1 VSAGFTNHLPLAGD
15 IWGYPFWIEGQAS
28 PAPGEEP
35 DAAYRLA
42 LPGYFSAMGMQ
53 LLRGRAIEERDT
65 AASQPVAVINECMAK
80 RYWLNE
86 DPIGKHFAFDDPAKA
101 GAEKVKWI
109 TVVGVVKTA
118 VRADWAAPPEEEV
131 FLPYSQNHGV
141 GNYLTLLVR
150 TSGDPAASGPSIE
163 SAIWGIDRD
172 VTISEV
178 QTMEAVVVRANAQAR
193 FSTALLA
200 AFAIVALV
208 MSAVGIYGV
217 MTYAVERRRREIGV
231 RMALG
236 ASRSEV
242 LSGILRQGMA
252 LALGGSVIGIVGAL
266 ILSRLMATLLYG
278 VGPSDF
284 LTFVGAAALLTIVAL
299 TACYVPAR
307 HATRVDPMTA
317 LRYE

>member
-1 VSAGFTNHLPLAGD
+1 VG
-15 IWGYPFWIEGQAS
+15 
-28 PAPGEEP
+28 
-35 DAAYRLA
+35 AYLS
-42 LPGYFSAMGMQ
+42 L
-53 LLRGRAIEERDT
+53 
-65 AASQPVAVINECMAK
+65 V
-80 RYWLNE
+80 
-86 DPIGKHFAFDDPAKA
+86 
-101 GAEKVKWI
+101 
-109 TVVGVVKTA
+109 
-118 VRADWAAPPEEEV
+118 
-131 FLPYSQNHGV
+131 
-141 GNYLTLLVR
+141 VR
-150 TSGDPAASGPSIE
+150 TTGDPGASAQAIE
-163 SAIWGIDRD
+163 SAIWGVDRD

-178 QTMEAVVVRANAQAR
+178 QTMDAVVVRANAQAR

-236 ASRSEV
+236 ASRGDV
-242 LSGILRQGMA
+242 LSGVLRQGMA
-252 LALGGSVIGIVGAL
+252 LALCGSVIGIVGAL

-284 LTFVGAAALLTIVAL
+284 LTFAGAAALLTIVAL

-307 HATRVDPMTA
+307 QATRVDPMTA